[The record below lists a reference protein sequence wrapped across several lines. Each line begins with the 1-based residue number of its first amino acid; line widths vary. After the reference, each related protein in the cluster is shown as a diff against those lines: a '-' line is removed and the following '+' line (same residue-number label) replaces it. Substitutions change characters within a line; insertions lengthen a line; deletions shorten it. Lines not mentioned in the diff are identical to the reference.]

1 MYIRDCVV
9 IHGCRWFFMVCYIY
23 CVLCHCCCLYSM
35 VCFVVIYFIVVVLYT
50 VSSAGLVAV
59 GIPQPPNAWTKE
71 SFRGRNI
78 YKHLL
83 LYLCC
88 CFLRP
93 IS

>member
-1 MYIRDCVV
+1 
-9 IHGCRWFFMVCYIY
+9 
-23 CVLCHCCCLYSM
+23 
-35 VCFVVIYFIVVVLYT
+35 

-59 GIPQPPNAWTKE
+59 GFPSPPKAWTKE
-71 SFRGRNI
+71 IFRGRNI